1 MTVPRKALA
10 RFLPAVVAVIAAASC
25 AHHAAP
31 PQAAAPAAPHVA
43 YAGVRSSAYGIK
55 PFPEPAEWEKAIMT
69 MSGYYEGSTPVAVW
83 IVGRLSRPRTCRLEF
98 PGDATGLANVQFEDV
113 DKHEAFLERFD
124 RAGIKV
130 FLQVEP
136 ANADM
141 KTLIDLVLG
150 RYGKHP
156 CVIGFGVDVEWHQ
169 EADRPKEGVP
179 VDDETGRR
187 WEAWVKA
194 HDPSYRLFIKHWD
207 QRWLCPTYRGDIVFV
222 DDSQIVESAD
232 ALVAEFEAWGKS
244 FYPNTVLF
252 QIGYPSD
259 KPWWSKLPMPPKT
272 LGQAIAAR
280 IKQTCGIIWV
290 DFTLKDVLPLK

>member
-1 MTVPRKALA
+1 MKIGHRHLTAFALLALA
-10 RFLPAVVAVIAAASC
+10 IVIAGASC
-25 AHHAAP
+25 VRPAP
-31 PQAAAPAAPHVA
+31 VPKASAPRVA

-69 MSGYYEGSTPVAVW
+69 MSGYYQGSTPVAIW
-83 IVGRLSRPRTCRLEF
+83 IVGRLGRPRACRLEF
-98 PGDATGLANVQFEDV
+98 PGGATALPNILFDDL
-113 DKHEAFLERFD
+113 DKHEAYLSWFD

-156 CVIGFGVDVEWHQ
+156 CVIGFGVDVEWHR
-169 EADRPKEGVP
+169 EADRPEWGVP
-179 VDDETGRR
+179 VDDKMGRQ

-194 HDPSYRLFIKHWD
+194 HNSAYRLFIKHWD

-222 DDSQIVESAD
+222 DDSQIVKDMET
-232 ALVAEFEAWGKS
+232 LVAEFAAWAK
-244 FYPNTVLF
+244 FFKPNPVFF

-259 KPWWSKLPMPPKT
+259 KPWWSQLTLPPQT

-280 IKQTCGIIWV
+280 IGQTCGIIWV

>member
-1 MTVPRKALA
+1 MKIGHRLLTALS
-10 RFLPAVVAVIAAASC
+10 LLAAATAVSGASC
-25 AHHAAP
+25 VRPFPVPPTSAP
-31 PQAAAPAAPHVA
+31 RVA

-55 PFPEPAEWEKAIMT
+55 PFPTPPEWEKAIMT
-69 MSGYYEGSTPVAVW
+69 MSGYYPGSTPVAVW
-83 IVGRLSRPRTCRLEF
+83 IVGRFNRPRTCRLEF
-98 PGDATGLANVQFEDV
+98 PGGGAALPNIQFEDV
-113 DKHEAFLERFD
+113 DKHEAYLDRFD

-156 CVIGFGVDVEWHQ
+156 CVVGFGVDVEWHR
-169 EADRPKEGVP
+169 EADRPEWGIP
-179 VDDETGRR
+179 VDDAMGRQ

-194 HDPSYRLFIKHWD
+194 HNSAYRLFIKHWD
-207 QRWLCPTYRGDIVFV
+207 QRWLCPTYRGDIIFV
-222 DDSQIVESAD
+222 DDSQIVKDMET
-232 ALVAEFEAWGKS
+232 LVTEFEAWGK
-244 FYPNTVLF
+244 FFKPNPVIF

-259 KPWWSKLPMPPKT
+259 KPWWSLLPVPPKT

-280 IKQTCGIIWV
+280 IGQTCGIIWV